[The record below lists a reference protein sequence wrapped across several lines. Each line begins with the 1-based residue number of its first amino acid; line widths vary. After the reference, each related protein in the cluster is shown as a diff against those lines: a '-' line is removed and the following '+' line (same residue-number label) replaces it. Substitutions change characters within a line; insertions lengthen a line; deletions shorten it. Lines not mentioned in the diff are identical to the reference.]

1 MRVGRGVVLL
11 IVLALVVG
19 LGALALRSLLG
30 GGGGTRGREVIAVP
44 DERVRV
50 EVLNAGGVSGV
61 ARSATVHLREVG
73 FDVVHFGNA
82 SAFDRDSSAVIDRVG
97 RIDLA
102 EAVANAL
109 GIGNVLSEP
118 DPNLF
123 VDVTVLLGRTWS
135 GPAGRSELREPPS
148 RAPWDP
154 RGWLGW

>member
-1 MRVGRGVVLL
+1 VGRVVALLIALGLLCGVGVV
-11 IVLALVVG
+11 ALG
-19 LGALALRSLLG
+19 SLRGGPGAALDG
-30 GGGGTRGREVIAVP
+30 EAITAPG
-44 DERVRV
+44 ERVRV

-61 ARSATVHLREVG
+61 ARSATDRLRDVG

-82 SAFDRDSSAVIDRVG
+82 RAFDRDAPVVIDRVG
-97 RIDLA
+97 RPDLA

-118 DPNLF
+118 DPSLF

-135 GPAGRSELREPPS
+135 GPPGGSPLREPPS

-154 RGWLGW
+154 RGWLDR